1 MVMLPHHLR
10 TLEFDKV
17 LAQLASRCSF
27 GVSEDMARGLM
38 PSADE
43 GEVRRSQDATEEA
56 RGLLEARPNT
66 SVRGAVDIRDHVRRA
81 AIGGVLTASELLDV
95 ASTISA
101 GRSVKNLILRQEL
114 RAPTLARF
122 AQGIADLDD
131 LESALNKSIDPE
143 GRILDTASDRLRRI
157 RGELRGA
164 YDRLMRRLNE
174 LIAGSEI
181 RESLQEPVVT
191 MRGGRYV
198 VPVKADFRG
207 RVRGIVH
214 DQSASGA
221 TVFIEPLVVVE
232 LANAWRRHEI
242 EEQQEIEQVLRD
254 LSSRVGV
261 AQYGLLET
269 VDALALIDLAL
280 AKGKLALEMA
290 ASRPVLL
297 PSTSRRPDGGVVHL
311 YQARHPLLRGE
322 VVPIDVGLGADFDV
336 LVITGPNTGG
346 KTVALKT
353 VGLLAVMA
361 QAGLQIPA
369 AEGSSLAI
377 FSGVY
382 ADIGDEQ
389 SIEQS
394 LSTFSS
400 HVTHIVEVLR
410 AADSTSLVLLDE
422 IGAGTDPDEG
432 AALSQAILHH
442 LAERRIPTIATTHYS
457 ELKTFAHQH
466 ARVQNASVEFD
477 VETLRPTY
485 RLTIGLPGKSN
496 ALAIAERLGM
506 PKEVI
511 EGARSSLEP
520 GQRRVDELIGDVE
533 SALRAAR
540 REEAEAQRL
549 KSEAERTERQLQG
562 RLNALE
568 RDRAAVLRQADE
580 QRAATVA
587 ELQREADA
595 LRRELR
601 GLKAERERLAV
612 IEQGIST
619 MRLGPSRAKGEGARE
634 LARPFVQELGP
645 GDRVKVRS
653 LDAVGVL
660 QSFGTGNLAEVDVG
674 GMRVRVH
681 MDELERSTE
690 PARAPMPGRVTAWSE
705 PAATER
711 RRAGE
716 DQWSLVESQL
726 DLRGLTTEEARYR
739 ADKYI
744 NDAYME
750 GIKTARI
757 IHGKGTGAVRQT
769 VRDLLSD
776 HPLVRSHEGAGPHE
790 GGDGATIV
798 HLAT

>member
-17 LAQLASRCSF
+17 RAELALRCSF
-27 GVSEDMARGLM
+27 RVSEDMAHGLV

-43 GEVRRSQDATEEA
+43 GDVRRSQDATEEA

-66 SVRGAVDIRDHVRRA
+66 GLRGAVDIRNHVRRA
-81 AIGGVLTASELLDV
+81 GIGGVLAAPELLDV

-101 GRSVKNLILRQEL
+101 GRSVKNLVLRQEL

-122 AQGIADLDD
+122 ARDIADLDE
-131 LESALNKSIDPE
+131 LESALNRSIDDE
-143 GRILDTASDRLRRI
+143 GHILDTASERLRKI
-157 RGELRGA
+157 RAELRSA

-174 LIAGSEI
+174 LITGSEI

-198 VPVKADFRG
+198 VPVKAEFRG

-221 TVFIEPLVVVE
+221 TVFIEPLGVVD

-242 EEQQEIEQVLRD
+242 EEQQEIEHVLRE
-254 LSSRVGV
+254 LSNRVGV
-261 AQYGLLET
+261 AQYGLLDT
-269 VDALALIDLAL
+269 VDALARIDLAL

-290 ASRPVLL
+290 ASRPIPLNR
-297 PSTSRRPDGGVVHL
+297 PSQYGVVHL
-311 YQARHPLLRGE
+311 SQARHPLLRGD
-322 VVPIDVGLGADFDV
+322 VVPIDVSLGVEFDV

-400 HVTHIVEVLR
+400 HVTHVVEVLR
-410 AADSTSLVLLDE
+410 AADSGSLVLLDE

-432 AALSQAILHH
+432 AALSQAILQRF
-442 LAERRIPTIATTHYS
+442 AERHIPTIATTHYS

-466 ARVQNASVEFD
+466 PRVQNASVEFD
-477 VETLRPTY
+477 LETLKPTY

-506 PKEVI
+506 PSDVI
-511 EGARSSLEP
+511 NGARSSLEP
-520 GQRRVDELIGDVE
+520 GQRRVDELIADVE
-533 SALRAAR
+533 STLRAAR
-540 REEAEAQRL
+540 REEADAQRL
-549 KSEAERTERQLQG
+549 KDEVARTERQLQG

-568 RDRAAVLRQADE
+568 RDRAAVLQKAEE

-601 GLKAERERLAV
+601 GLKAERDRLAV
-612 IEQGIST
+612 IEQGISAI
-619 MRLGPSRAKGEGARE
+619 RFAPARAKEAGTPES
-634 LARPFVQELGP
+634 ARPLGHDLEP

-660 QSFGTGNLAEVDVG
+660 QSLGPANVAEVDVG
-674 GMRVRVH
+674 GIRVRVH
-681 MDELERSTE
+681 VDELDRSMEAARE
-690 PARAPMPGRVTAWSE
+690 P
-705 PAATER
+705 ATER
-711 RRAGE
+711 ASAWSQTTPATNPRRAE
-716 DQWSLVESQL
+716 DDNWPVVESQL

-739 ADKYI
+739 ADRYLH
-744 NDAYME
+744 DAYME

-757 IHGKGTGAVRQT
+757 IHGKGTGAVRQI
-769 VRDLLSD
+769 VRQLLSD
-776 HPLVRSHEGAGPHE
+776 HPLVRSHEGAGPHD
-790 GGDGATIV
+790 GGDGATVV
-798 HLAT
+798 HLVS